1 MEFDCGHFGVFE
13 NAIDMAHIHYLHGDS
28 FGNEVRGL
36 GVWVCGERG
45 WGNVG
50 ALAGGWWGWLA
61 ASFDSTSWLSSHA
74 NVLHCRASAPIC
86 WLRPA
91 CLLSPQGKPEIR
103 DMQATSD
110 VHSVTATFTI
120 HNKPVNAFWAL
131 FQVGAEAGAG
141 AQSALAACAGSLVCV
156 GSLLAVACLPACLPA
171 CLLACLPTHP
181 ANPSQHSTL
190 VPTPNHLPF
199 LPPCLSSPLLPL
211 AAPAGPRGSR
221 HRPRLPALHLPRHL

>member
-1 MEFDCGHFGVFE
+1 MFEEMEFDCGHFGVFE

-110 VHSVTATFTI
+110 AHSVTATFQPVYTLTVTKQGTGSGTVTSIPVTDTTI
-120 HNKPVNAFWAL
+120 N
-131 FQVGAEAGAG
+131 GI
-141 AQSALAACAGSLVCV
+141 
-156 GSLLAVACLPACLPA
+156 
-171 CLLACLPTHP
+171 
-181 ANPSQHSTL
+181 
-190 VPTPNHLPF
+190 
-199 LPPCLSSPLLPL
+199 
-211 AAPAGPRGSR
+211 
-221 HRPRLPALHLPRHL
+221 